1 MENTPFSS
9 HLWMSRY
16 GLLQRNG
23 SSFLGARP
31 LRILQPDASI
41 PTQLPT
47 PSWLNASA
55 YNPSLAAVP
64 PSLQTELRCPR
75 CAYVAT
81 LRVDWAT
88 GCTGELLKRLRRKIA
103 TNPLG
108 LRKRTLVL
116 LVDARFGLVAS
127 GWLQDAEPAAW
138 ARDTPPPPLHDRRRL
153 DAAASVY
160 DARLHVSP
168 DAQLWLA
175 GLRAGPK
182 GTEDVTGLA
191 PLHLRRRGT
200 TLAAWQRPAEILTV
214 TRGSKC
220 AGRSFAFLSGDDDA
234 ARAGELRYF
243 SWLAPTAVVCALPP
257 PPIAGGARP
266 QPRVAFDN
274 DDGRLERLLD
284 ELRGR
289 GSCRV
294 QAHTRMKQPRE
305 ASAKRC
311 RLSLNGVLLRVPE
324 WGGALLGVGHLHRG
338 HREWLDGAKVNGGPN
353 GVTFGGHH
361 YTHFWFKAA
370 AAPPHELLA
379 VSSEFCLGAARA
391 GGPDC
396 EAVQYLAGL
405 ARAPGSDR
413 LLLSFGVND
422 CSHRLLATDLGAVG
436 DDLRPL

>member
-16 GLLQRNG
+16 GLLHRNG

-64 PSLQTELRCPR
+64 PSLQSDLRCPR

-116 LVDARFGLVAS
+116 LVDARFALVAS
-127 GWLQDAEPAAW
+127 GWLQDAEPKT
-138 ARDTPPPPLHDRRRL
+138 RDTEPPLHDRRRL

-191 PLHLRRRGT
+191 PLHLRRRS
-200 TLAAWQRPAEILTV
+200 RSLTPHSA
-214 TRGSKC
+214 T
-220 AGRSFAFLSGDDDA
+220 
-234 ARAGELRYF
+234 AGEET
-243 SWLAPTAVVCALPP
+243 TAWSSIVALKKSKR
-257 PPIAGGARP
+257 AVK
-266 QPRVAFDN
+266 VA
-274 DDGRLERLLD
+274 L
-284 ELRGR
+284 
-289 GSCRV
+289 
-294 QAHTRMKQPRE
+294 
-305 ASAKRC
+305 
-311 RLSLNGVLLRVPE
+311 
-324 WGGALLGVGHLHRG
+324 
-338 HREWLDGAKVNGGPN
+338 
-353 GVTFGGHH
+353 
-361 YTHFWFKAA
+361 
-370 AAPPHELLA
+370 
-379 VSSEFCLGAARA
+379 
-391 GGPDC
+391 
-396 EAVQYLAGL
+396 
-405 ARAPGSDR
+405 
-413 LLLSFGVND
+413 
-422 CSHRLLATDLGAVG
+422 
-436 DDLRPL
+436 